1 MIDIS
6 KSSPIITITSLLVVY
21 AGPISIF
28 FLYIYKKPQLIAI
41 LLISSL
47 SSLFG
52 LILTAIIWRVAAN
65 VIHIGYFALFG
76 TFIQECCRYY
86 LIHSIYRKIEISY
99 HKSFASMSNLSCNRK
114 EIFTLDDESSSMAA
128 GLGFGL
134 MKSFLI
140 FGNIITKHINSSKS
154 SASLHMFDSS
164 PYISNILGIAIVTIL
179 FFLLDF
185 ILMPIAFY
193 AEKNG
198 KNIIICMV
206 FLLRLLSTTSMFFNH
221 IENGLYISLGLL
233 LSICLLS
240 VFLLLKLYPEITKRT
255 FMPKNENLSH
265 VGR

>member
-1 MIDIS
+1 MVDFS
-6 KSSPIITITSLLVVY
+6 RSSPIVTITSLLIVY
-21 AGPISIF
+21 AGPITLF
-28 FLYIYKKPQLIAI
+28 FLYICKKPQLIAI

-52 LILTAIIWRVAAN
+52 LILTAITWRVTAN
-65 VIHIGYFALFG
+65 AVDIVYIALFG
-76 TFIQECCRYY
+76 TFVQECCRFY

-99 HKSFASMSNLSCNRK
+99 LKSLTSMSNLSCKSK

-140 FGNIITKHINSSKS
+140 FGNIVTKHINSSKS
-154 SASLHMFDSS
+154 SASLLMFEKS

-193 AEKNG
+193 AEKSG
-198 KNIIICMV
+198 KKIFICTV
-206 FLLRLLSTTSMFFNH
+206 FLLRLLSTASMFFNR

-233 LSICLLS
+233 LSILFIS
-240 VFLLLKLYPEITKRT
+240 VFLCLKLLPDITKKM
-255 FMPKNENLSH
+255 FMPKDENLSN
-265 VGR
+265 VVR